1 VRPLAACSRYLPLF
15 ALSLF
20 VSLPGCGEDEGGD
33 GGDGKGGESSS
44 GSGGAPEGG
53 DTASGGTSNGGT
65 ANGGTANG
73 GTSSGG
79 ASNGGTSSGG
89 TSSGGTN
96 TGGTGGSGATSARS
110 CEQDCADL
118 ADTSCAG
125 ADFSVETCIP
135 ECEQT
140 AQAAIDGARE
150 AGCLEPYL
158 ALDACRADDPVCTH
172 PNPSECVEENDAYI
186 QCLEDAI

>member
-1 VRPLAACSRYLPLF
+1 MRPLAPRSRYLPLF
-15 ALSLF
+15 AISL
-20 VSLPGCGEDEGGD
+20 VASLAGCGEDEGGD
-33 GGDGKGGESSS
+33 SGDSQGGESNS

-53 DTASGGTSNGGT
+53 NTASGGTSNGGT
-65 ANGGTANG
+65 A
-73 GTSSGG
+73 SGG
-79 ASNGGTSSGG
+79 ASNGGAPNGGTSSGG
-89 TSSGGTN
+89 TSS
-96 TGGTGGSGATSARS
+96 GGTGGSGATSARS

-135 ECEQT
+135 ECEQM

-186 QCLEDAI
+186 RCLEDAI